1 MDGYQL
7 AISPPA
13 PNSREILAM
22 PHKEKLSRSV
32 KVLALAILIFVLGAL
47 AFYRLPFMAFGPVCW
62 DGAMAPGKQSLFKI
76 RGHPSAEFAR
86 TYAELFPDHI
96 IWTRDGMLY
105 LTPEIWFTYVRD
117 GYRAGKFPG
126 DEWLIW
132 RYYVTDQIAKKILER
147 RRKEGRVTFEM
158 LTKFD
163 VRTIWFPE
171 KKHFGL
177 KIPAGRPGDCDFAPE
192 LVMRGGAFSSD

>member
-1 MDGYQL
+1 
-7 AISPPA
+7 
-13 PNSREILAM
+13 M
-22 PHKEKLSRSV
+22 PQKEKLSRSV
-32 KVLALAILIFVLGAL
+32 KVLTLAILIFVLGAL
-47 AFYRLPFMAFGPVCW
+47 AFYRLPFMPFGPVCW
-62 DGAMAPGKQSLFKI
+62 DGAMAPGKQALFKI

-86 TYAELFPDHI
+86 TYAELFPDRMT
-96 IWTRDGMLY
+96 WTRDGALY
-105 LTPEIWFTYVRD
+105 LTPEIWLSDVRQ
-117 GYRAGKFPG
+117 GYREFKYLG
-126 DEWLIW
+126 DEWLIVH
-132 RYYVTDQIAKKILER
+132 YYVTKQIAEKILER
-147 RRKEGRVTFEM
+147 RREEGRVTFEM